1 MDFPCSRHAMSFRG
15 SAQPGSRC
23 LCRQSR
29 SRVHDEQSQAAS
41 GIAEQHSDASVP
53 ASSCR
58 KTSAFERHLGRGL
71 RSRMSPR
78 KRSSSGEQCSPRS
91 AMTHDHS
98 CNRTPGRVLFAYP
111 ACRLPKR
118 DMDSLRINCL
128 PGTRF
133 GGLPSLGV
141 YPVLRLQSSVLVNNV
156 FLAQEEHCDGLSMRE
171 RVRGGE
177 KRRPWA
183 PFALIEEMIL
193 DRVVRAHTPGR
204 LHETP
209 GKCLEDI
216 WSMILRP
223 GEHV

>member
-1 MDFPCSRHAMSFRG
+1 MGFPCSRHVMSFRVD
-15 SAQPGSRC
+15 AQPGSRC
-23 LCRQSR
+23 LCRRSR
-29 SRVHDEQSQAAS
+29 SPVRDEQSQAAS

-53 ASSCR
+53 APSCR

-78 KRSSSGEQCSPRS
+78 KRSSSGEHCSPRS
-91 AMTHDHS
+91 TMTHILV
-98 CNRTPGRVLFAYP
+98 TGRVLFAYP

-141 YPVLRLQSSVLVNNV
+141 YPVLRLQSFVLVNNV
-156 FLAQEEHCDGLSMRE
+156 VLAQEEHCDGLSMRE

-183 PFALIEEMIL
+183 PFALIEEMVL

>member
-1 MDFPCSRHAMSFRG
+1 
-15 SAQPGSRC
+15 
-23 LCRQSR
+23 
-29 SRVHDEQSQAAS
+29 
-41 GIAEQHSDASVP
+41 
-53 ASSCR
+53 
-58 KTSAFERHLGRGL
+58 
-71 RSRMSPR
+71 
-78 KRSSSGEQCSPRS
+78 
-91 AMTHDHS
+91 MTHDHS
-98 CNRTPGRVLFAYP
+98 CNWTPGRVLFAYP

-141 YPVLRLQSSVLVNNV
+141 YPDLRLQSSVLVNIV

-177 KRRPWA
+177 KRRPWS
-183 PFALIEEMIL
+183 PFALIEEMVL

-209 GKCLEDI
+209 GECLEDI

-223 GEHV
+223 GEHVSYRYCPTCKLNDVPAASTTRRLSPRAVARQQLRYWSAARA